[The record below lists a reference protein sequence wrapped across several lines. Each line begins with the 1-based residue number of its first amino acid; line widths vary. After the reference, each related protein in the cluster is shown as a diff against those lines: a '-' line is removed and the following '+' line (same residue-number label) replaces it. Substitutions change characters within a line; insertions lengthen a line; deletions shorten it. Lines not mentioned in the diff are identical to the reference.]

1 MTNELMIG
9 DRAAVPLRLLP
20 FASMWL
26 TPQTIVTALAR
37 HAGQFS
43 LTAFHLHAG
52 KATQIPRA
60 RWDNLKTQLFLLED
74 KMQRKENFEDQNFDK
89 WQRKSL
95 KLIPPRVFLWKDE
108 LIDAFEA
115 EFSNLDDDDDRPSY
129 YGPCEGDNALQLECH
144 LTATDRD
151 FVFAEFEQTTVAPRA
166 SLTIHT
172 TTGRRDVI
180 SPVIDDAIEEAGST
194 DYQKVWAVLYKWA
207 DSQSSPPPLLGV
219 SSDGITYAG
228 KRHME
233 TGEADT
239 IKYEDL
245 KKRIKRLLKKQPPAN
260 AR

>member
-60 RWDNLKTQLFLLED
+60 RWDDLKTQLLLLED
-74 KMQRKENFEDQNFDK
+74 KMQRKEDFEDQNFDK

-95 KLIPPRVFLWKDE
+95 KLIPPGVFLWKDE
-108 LIDAFEA
+108 LINAFEA
-115 EFSNLDDDDDRPSY
+115 EFSNRDDEDDRPSY
-129 YGPCEGDNALQLECH
+129 YGPCEGDNELQLECH

-151 FVFAEFEQTTVAPRA
+151 FVFAEFEQARLLNDNKHAEPGQA
-166 SLTIHT
+166 KD
-172 TTGRRDVI
+172 TTGMRAGVKRAILEHWPSIMKLHPSGPDTTQVWRYINRKRDSAQREWSKKTVTN
-180 SPVIDDAIEEAGST
+180 S
-194 DYQKVWAVLYKWA
+194 
-207 DSQSSPPPLLGV
+207 LGTLRK
-219 SSDGITYAG
+219 DGLI
-228 KRHME
+228 
-233 TGEADT
+233 
-239 IKYEDL
+239 
-245 KKRIKRLLKKQPPAN
+245 P
-260 AR
+260 